1 MISIPSVCAVLF
13 LERWITVG
21 ILVEIRVF
29 LVLGKV
35 VIYKTDLNK
44 T

>member
-1 MISIPSVCAVLF
+1 MIFVPSLCAVLF
-13 LERWITVG
+13 LEWWTTVS
-21 ILVEIRVF
+21 ILVAIRVF